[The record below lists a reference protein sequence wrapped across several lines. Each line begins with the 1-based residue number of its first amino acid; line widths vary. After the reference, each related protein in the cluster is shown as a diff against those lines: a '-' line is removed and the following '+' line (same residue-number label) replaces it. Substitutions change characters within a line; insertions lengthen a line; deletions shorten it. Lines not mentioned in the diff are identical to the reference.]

1 MQSPTQSNSGPNPV
15 TTATT
20 EQPLDTNTETQPA
33 QSEPDAKEEEN
44 KSAAPAGTET
54 VVTPQENGTGVQAAE
69 TPANVVVT
77 KAVENEPAVQPLTEP
92 SVNTAGMET
101 DSASKPS
108 APTEPVPDT
117 NTNPGCDKQKAKK
130 QDKGVRDGRKYV
142 PSKKAMI
149 DPLKM
154 DMSKPLVM
162 PLTSS
167 QLSLQCM
174 DCHIIFSD
182 HKSKE
187 RHLKLSHPAEYEQC
201 ILRNALFACYVCD
214 RHFTNSTELM
224 VHQKAHTERKPFK
237 CPICGQAF
245 NKSSELTHHKKIH
258 FGQDGYACT
267 DCGKPCKTMTLL
279 KYHRRTHT
287 GERPYVC
294 KECGKR
300 FTMSK
305 ALQKHMVSHLPEGAK
320 VDGEDTTAKAQLKK
334 DDGAPTIKYPCSV
347 CKATFKSTKT
357 RLHHMKT
364 KHNLLPAAAGKALP
378 AGHQGKQS
386 TPIITPISI
395 CQPALLQVEPN
406 GPLQKVDAN
415 IDTEQIRRL
424 IESLGNVQKVNQ
436 VVILGQVPPHAP
448 PLEVQQIPPPAES
461 VNLNPPQIDFIGLK
475 QTESKTVE
483 LNSLNNP
490 CDSMEQTIILE
501 PITPDGQ
508 LENPSFSEL
517 GSHMAAGEN
526 IELTL
531 VQTEHTERP
540 EGQMHQILQQQ
551 GISAIQ
557 SDPMDQMV
565 CQNGVEQNLEQTV
578 ILELIPT
585 EELEQ
590 SQTVPQNEF
599 PSSSLVP
606 ITDLEKT
613 TDQTVLDEQEAS
625 LSAPPHVTTV
635 ELELTPLQTEQ
646 QGLPACPFVPPD
658 TLTQTPSESESNL
671 NREVDSQVQT
681 VSQDQGNLVDH
692 AAPQGTQ
699 EKAQQE
705 PSEKLLVHGKQD
717 REQVENLSEV
727 DDPPAKE
734 EVPSHLETKQV
745 PQISELPVNV
755 MSAQELVKVRKRK
768 PARAFIFQGYMQE
781 LVGSLD
787 KDDYQIDAIPAKRQR
802 RKKSHLVVKF
812 GPQSKDKKN
821 KKQKKPS
828 QQCQPMQEEVIRG
841 KKTTHLSEKKVP
853 SQKKGRKG
861 KRDKKEEHLVSTAES
876 KMPSSNQDP
885 PVQQIK
891 EDTRKNKMKKQ
902 KEVAKKGVMHISE
915 QETVASPVFK
925 KKKQAKIMQK
935 NQPKN
940 AKVGKQKKNLAKQ
953 EKVSTKTSVASAD
966 TPGPHV
972 TQDALLLLK
981 GHKQPQLKVYKLD
994 PSKTSG
1000 QTKEA
1005 SPQEA
1010 QKRSKQGKDN
1020 KPKHSTSESSK
1031 SLTAKGAK
1039 KGGRPKKTQK
1049 ALSLLSSLQV
1059 SHQAP
1064 ETLQTKPKTT
1074 RKRKASSKVETEGVI
1089 TSHSRRALECKD
1101 CGERFS
1107 EVSSLQKHKM
1117 TVHIVESPGLTYT
1130 NGNIFEGVSRLDLYQ
1145 LPKQH
1150 DKVVGMI
1157 NAAADWDTE
1166 PEMAEMALEDRER
1179 SVSFPALIP
1188 SPSLPVPPSDVDV
1201 SAYEN
1206 KAGSKTQTDDQYHTS
1221 SEVYSA
1227 SNKMQTSETP
1237 PDFTSEPPLNTPT
1250 QTKSLETG
1258 ETLASDEDK
1267 KEEGSLRIPSSESEV
1282 QGTTDED
1289 IKDDLLLEVD
1299 LVTVGE
1305 QTEKDE
1311 PTSPEDTVPQN
1322 ESNETCNSE
1331 SGSNDKLPGQVSDGT
1346 ATGKNLTLQTVSCST
1361 HHVEIKE
1368 EEEEM
1373 LVQKKKEGGKGAV
1386 FRNTTRGRRK
1396 GIGRLKRDAISKRV
1410 SGGDTIRETES
1421 EKEQDEC
1428 QVVYEKCPIG
1438 SDSEINDAGK
1448 AGAKTSQ
1455 PETSPEA
1462 NKATAPATSLPSMRS
1477 TLEESPEEQVS
1488 FELESVPTSTEEVR
1502 GQQGGEKH
1510 DRESDRSP
1518 GIIFEKFLTSTQRET
1533 ADMEPCLMTASNNQR
1548 QGLGSFAENVA
1559 LGRQEI
1565 KVEDSNL
1572 DPGLVAPTCPNR
1584 QSANVQPQHHRDI
1597 RTVLVKEESSL
1608 VLNEAQATEDSGHIR
1623 WNVEPV
1629 SNENTSSPL
1638 MESGETAS
1646 DCRITPEF
1654 NTNQCIFYPV
1664 KEEEREVLLGAAQA
1678 NSGNLTTGASSDAQ
1692 QTEHQA
1698 TGSHLRSHSAPD
1710 YQDMRVRGLLSEP
1723 GVSDFA
1729 DGAEAD
1735 TEWQHPTDLRDFLL
1749 QSSDEEDVGGF
1760 ELPDPPLDSEAE
1772 VMAYFSRNHKNS
1784 PRQPDEMSQSLQTS
1798 GSQLQAPAEEKRT
1811 REPIDYFS
1819 KYFGWDTWGEIAN
1832 CTNKLSNMSKPVT
1845 AREVAQFVG
1854 IHIAMGTLKFPS
1866 PKLYWEDLTKVP
1878 LIAEA
1883 MPLSRFLELSRML
1896 KLATAKDPD
1905 NESNMQEGRYGSDCQ
1920 SAQQGKTVLS
1930 RQSEICQHSDGKRE
1944 RDTPDDPNSSRTQ
1957 IDPLWKARPL
1967 LCRFKAGCQS
1977 LKREGDYA
1985 VDQYPLTLTG
1995 KMHNKKLSL
2004 YCTTL
2009 IGFGGLL
2016 LHVDLKV
2023 GLSSKEDAVEK
2034 MVPKGSMVFLCR
2046 QELSTPAMLERLL
2059 VAGVHG
2065 AGRVGGARG
2074 QIGDEFVS
2082 SDGKLMLRRSHCGFI
2097 LSTAGNSQ
2105 RNMVSLIDNF
2115 EKAQM
2120 SAQLNRDLQN
2130 LYSIPLTA
2138 SAPTCWPQAVLWY
2151 LTDLALV
2158 NSWLLYRQDHRAA
2171 SAPLTLMAFRLEVSK
2186 ALILS
2191 SGSDT
2196 QDSVPPQPPMEKGHA
2211 ANETPNPS
2219 LVEESPLPDAAT
2231 RYDGSGHW
2239 PEQLGEGEGGR
2250 CRFGDCQRT
2259 SRVLCLKCCVFLC
2272 ISRHH
2277 NCFLNFHNQGSLG
2290 KE

>member
-20 EQPLDTNTETQPA
+20 EQPLDMETEAQPA
-33 QSEPDAKEEEN
+33 QSEPDAQEEEN
-44 KSAAPAGTET
+44 KSSATAETET
-54 VVTPQENGTGVQAAE
+54 PITPQENGTGVQTAE
-69 TPANVVVT
+69 TPASMAVT
-77 KAVENEPAVQPLTEP
+77 QAVENEPAVKPLTEP
-92 SVNTAGMET
+92 SVNTGGMEV

-108 APTEPVPDT
+108 APTVPVPAT
-117 NTNPGCDKQKAKK
+117 NTNPGCDGEKAKK

-142 PSKKAMI
+142 PSKKAMV

-167 QLSLQCM
+167 QLSLQCIE
-174 DCHIIFSD
+174 CHIIFSD

-224 VHQKAHTERKPFK
+224 VHQKAHIEKKPFK

-245 NKSSELTHHKKIH
+245 NKSSELTLHKKIH
-258 FGQDGYACT
+258 FGLDGYACT

-305 ALQKHMVSHLPEGAK
+305 ALQKHMVSHLPEEAEG
-320 VDGEDTTAKAQLKK
+320 DGGDTTAKAQVKK
-334 DDGAPTIKYPCSV
+334 DDGASTKYPCSV

-364 KHNLLPAAAGKALP
+364 KHNVLPAAANNALP
-378 AGHQGKQS
+378 AGQQVKQS

-415 IDTEQIRRL
+415 IDTEQIHRL

-448 PLEVQQIPPPAES
+448 PLEVQQISQMAES
-461 VNLNPPQIDFIGLK
+461 VNLNLNPPQIDFMGLK

-483 LNSLNNP
+483 LDPSNNL

-508 LENPSFSEL
+508 LESPSFSEL
-517 GSHMAAGEN
+517 GSHIAAGEN

-531 VQTEHTERP
+531 VQTQETERP
-540 EGQMHQILQQQ
+540 EGEVVHHIFQQPD
-551 GISAIQ
+551 ISAIQ
-557 SDPMDQMV
+557 SDSMDQMA
-565 CQNGVEQNLEQTV
+565 CQNEVVVLKQNLEQTV
-578 ILELIPT
+578 ILELTPALIPT
-585 EELEQ
+585 VELEQ
-590 SQTVPQNEF
+590 SQNVPQNEI
-599 PSSSLVP
+599 PSSLVS
-606 ITDLEKT
+606 TTELEKT
-613 TDQTVLDEQEAS
+613 PDQTVIDEQETS
-625 LSAPPHVTTV
+625 LSVQTLMHTV
-635 ELELTPLQTEQ
+635 ELELTPLQREQ
-646 QGLPACPFVPPD
+646 QDLPSCPFVPPD
-658 TLTQTPSESESNL
+658 TLTQTPRESETNPKEGV
-671 NREVDSQVQT
+671 NSQMQT
-681 VSQDQGNLVDH
+681 VSLDGVHLVMDGDT
-692 AAPQGTQ
+692 PQETQ
-699 EKAQQE
+699 EKAEQE
-705 PSEKLLVHGKQD
+705 PSEQESSEKLLVDNKEGQ
-717 REQVENLSEV
+717 EQVENLSELE
-727 DDPPAKE
+727 DPSTKE
-734 EVPSHLETKQV
+734 EVPSQLETKQV

-781 LVGSLD
+781 LVGSIH
-787 KDDYQIDAIPAKRQR
+787 KDDLQIDARPAKRQR
-802 RKKSHLVVKF
+802 TKKSHLVVKF
-812 GPQSKDKKN
+812 GPQSKEKKN
-821 KKQKKPS
+821 KKQKK
-828 QQCQPMQEEVIRG
+828 QNQPMQEDVIRG
-841 KKTTHLSEKKVP
+841 KTPTTNLSEKKVP

-861 KRDKKEEHLVSTAES
+861 KKDKKVGHLVSTAEIKS
-876 KMPSSNQDP
+876 PSSTQDP
-885 PVQQIK
+885 QVQQIK
-891 EDTRKNKMKKQ
+891 EDTRKNKIKKQ
-902 KEVAKKGVMHISE
+902 KEVARGGVTHISE
-915 QETVASPVFK
+915 HKTVASPVFK
-925 KKKQAKIMQK
+925 KKKQTKIMRK
-935 NQPKN
+935 DKPKN
-940 AKVGKQKKNLAKQ
+940 AKDGKRKKNLARE
-953 EKVSTKTSVASAD
+953 EKVNTKINAASAD
-966 TPGPHV
+966 MPGPHI

-994 PSKTSG
+994 PSKASG
-1000 QTKEA
+1000 QT
-1005 SPQEA
+1005 QEA
-1010 QKRSKQGKDN
+1010 PPHESQTMSQQSKDN
-1020 KPKHSTSESSK
+1020 KLKHPASESK
-1031 SLTAKGAK
+1031 NNLTAEGKK
-1039 KGGRPKKTQK
+1039 KGGRPKKNQK

-1059 SHQAP
+1059 SHQSP
-1064 ETLQTKPKTT
+1064 ETLPTKQKAT
-1074 RKRKASSKVETEGVI
+1074 RKRKASTKVETEGVI
-1089 TSHSRRALECKD
+1089 TSSHSKRALECKD
-1101 CGERFS
+1101 CGARFS
-1107 EVSSLQKHKM
+1107 EVSSLQKHKA

-1150 DKVVGMI
+1150 DKVVGVM
-1157 NAAADWDTE
+1157 NATSDWDTE
-1166 PEMAEMALEDRER
+1166 PEMGDMGLEDRER

-1188 SPSLPVPPSDVDV
+1188 SPSLPVPPSDVEM
-1201 SAYEN
+1201 SAFEY
-1206 KAGSKTQTDDQYHTS
+1206 KGGSKTGQIK
-1221 SEVYSA
+1221 
-1227 SNKMQTSETP
+1227 NSETP
-1237 PDFTSEPPLNTPT
+1237 PNFTSESPLSTST
-1250 QTKSLETG
+1250 QTKSSETG
-1258 ETLASDEDK
+1258 ELLASDEDK
-1267 KEEGSLRIPSSESEV
+1267 REEGTHPISESEV

-1289 IKDDLLLEVD
+1289 IKEDLLLEVD
-1299 LVTVGE
+1299 LITVGE
-1305 QTEKDE
+1305 QNERDD
-1311 PTSPEDTVPQN
+1311 PSSHEDTVPQN
-1322 ESNETCNSE
+1322 ESNGTCSSE
-1331 SGSNDKLPGQVSDGT
+1331 GASTGKFPGQVSNET
-1346 ATGKNLTLQTVSCST
+1346 TEKSLTSQTVSCFT
-1361 HHVEIKE
+1361 HQVEIKE

-1373 LVQKKKEGGKGAV
+1373 LVQKKKEGGKGLV
-1386 FRNTTRGRRK
+1386 VRNATRGRRR
-1396 GIGRLKRDAISKRV
+1396 GTGCLKRDLISKRV
-1410 SGGDTIRETES
+1410 SIEDTVRGTES

-1428 QVVYEKCPIG
+1428 QVVYEKHPIT
-1438 SDSEINDAGK
+1438 SDSEMKDEGET
-1448 AGAKTSQ
+1448 GTKTSK
-1455 PETSPEA
+1455 PETIPDFEA
-1462 NKATAPATSLPSMRS
+1462 NKATAPATSLPSMPA
-1477 TLEESPEEQVS
+1477 TLEESPEEQVV
-1488 FELESVPTSTEEVR
+1488 FELESVTTSVEEVMNER
-1502 GQQGGEKH
+1502 ELQGGEEH
-1510 DRESDRSP
+1510 DRDQSS
-1518 GIIFEKFLTSTQRET
+1518 GIILEKFLTSRQRAT
-1533 ADMEPCLMTASNNQR
+1533 ADKELCLMTARNNQR
-1548 QGLGSFAENVA
+1548 QDLDSIAENKVQVLGS
-1559 LGRQEI
+1559 QEI
-1565 KVEDSNL
+1565 KVEENIS
-1572 DPGLVAPTCPNR
+1572 DPPLFAPTCQNR
-1584 QSANVQPQHHRDI
+1584 QSASVQPHHHRDI

-1608 VLNEAQATEDSGHIR
+1608 VLNEVQAMQGSRHIR

-1629 SNENTSSPL
+1629 SIENTSSPL
-1638 MESGETAS
+1638 
-1646 DCRITPEF
+1646 
-1654 NTNQCIFYPV
+1654 
-1664 KEEEREVLLGAAQA
+1664 KEEEREVLLGAAQT
-1678 NSGNLTTGASSDAQ
+1678 NSGNLTTGVSIDAQ

-1698 TGSHLRSHSAPD
+1698 ADSNLNSAPD
-1710 YQDMRVRGLLSEP
+1710 YQEMRVRGLLSEP

-1729 DGAEAD
+1729 DGQAEAD
-1735 TEWQHPTDLRDFLL
+1735 AEWQHPPDLRDFLL

-1760 ELPDPPLDSEAE
+1760 ELSDPQLDSEAE
-1772 VMAYFSRNHKNS
+1772 VMAYFYKNQTNS
-1784 PRQPDEMSQSLQTS
+1784 AQQPDEMPQNLPTS
-1798 GSQLQAPAEEKRT
+1798 VSQLQTPREENRT

-1819 KYFGWDTWGEIAN
+1819 KYFGWDTWVEIAN
-1832 CTNKLSNMSKPVT
+1832 CTIKLSNMPNPVT

-1866 PKLYWEDLTKVP
+1866 PRLYWEDLTKVP

-1896 KLATAKDPD
+1896 KLASPAKDPV
-1905 NESNMQEGRYGSDCQ
+1905 NSNVREGRHDSDFQ
-1920 SAQQGKTVLS
+1920 NVKQGKTLLS
-1930 RQSEICQHSDGKRE
+1930 RHSEIFQCSDGQKQG
-1944 RDTPDDPNSSRTQ
+1944 DTPNDLNSSKTQ
-1957 IDPLWKARPL
+1957 TDPLWKAQPL

-1977 LKREGDYA
+1977 LRRDGDYA
-1985 VDQYPLTLTG
+1985 VDQYPLLLTG
-1995 KMHNKKLSL
+1995 KMHHKKLSL
-2004 YCTTL
+2004 HCTTL

-2016 LHVDLKV
+2016 LHVDLKL
-2023 GLSSKEDAVEK
+2023 GLSGKEDAVEK
-2034 MVPKGSMVFLCR
+2034 MVPKGSMVFLCK

-2097 LSTAGNSQ
+2097 LSTAGNGQ
-2105 RNMVSLIDNF
+2105 RNMASLIDNF

-2120 SAQLNRDLQN
+2120 SAHLNRDLLN

-2171 SAPLTLMAFRLEVSK
+2171 SAPLTLMAFRLDVSK

-2196 QDSVPPQPPMEKGHA
+2196 QDSGPPQPPIEKAHA
-2211 ANETPNPS
+2211 SNETPNPS
-2219 LVEESPLPDAAT
+2219 LVEESPLPDAAI

-2272 ISRHH
+2272 ISRNH